1 MRNYDFIIENLEHKF
16 YSVSSSSVQEAEL
29 ELELA
34 FPKELLEFYN
44 EVGCGFIK
52 GSKGNINRLMDPIS
66 VRDFRMKEYDYEFY
80 PDIDLYD
87 DLEDELIF
95 FEVDET
101 VLMSIKVTGED
112 ISPIFYNETKIANS
126 LYEFLQLMSKDDNY
140 YLALTKQN

>member
-1 MRNYDFIIENLEHKF
+1 MTMKYSFLLDNEENNFYPLRDGMIE
-16 YSVSSSSVQEAEL
+16 EAQAD
-29 ELELA
+29 LA
-34 FPKELLEFYN
+34 LDFPKELLEFYN

-112 ISPIFYNETKIANS
+112 TSPIFYNETKIAGS

-140 YLALTKQN
+140 YLALTK

>member
-1 MRNYDFIIENLEHKF
+1 MKNYDFLTVNLDNQF
-16 YSVSSSSVQEAEL
+16 YSVSSSSVKKAETDL
-29 ELELA
+29 ELTL
-34 FPKELLEFYN
+34 PKELLDFYN

-87 DLEDELIF
+87 DLEDELVF

-101 VLMSIKVTGED
+101 VLMSIKATD
-112 ISPIFYNETKIANS
+112 KDTSPIFYNDTKIADS
-126 LYEFLQLMSKDDNY
+126 LFEFLQLMAKDDNY
-140 YLALTKQN
+140 YLALTK

>member
-1 MRNYDFIIENLEHKF
+1 MRSYDFLIANLEHKF
-16 YSVSSSSVQEAEL
+16 YNVSSSSVQKAEL
-29 ELELA
+29 DLELA

-101 VLMSIKVTGED
+101 VLMSIKMNDKDT
-112 ISPIFYNETKIANS
+112 SPIFYNDTKIAES
-126 LYEFLQLMSKDDNY
+126 LFEFLQLMAEDDNY
-140 YLALTKQN
+140 YLAITK

>member
-1 MRNYDFIIENLEHKF
+1 MKYSFLLDKEENNFYPLRDGMIEEAQADLEF
-16 YSVSSSSVQEAEL
+16 D
-29 ELELA
+29 
-34 FPKELLEFYN
+34 FPKELIEFYN

-87 DLEDELIF
+87 DLGDELIF

-101 VLMSIKVTGED
+101 VLMSIKVTDED
-112 ISPIFYNETKIANS
+112 TSPIFYNETKIADS

-140 YLALTKQN
+140 YLALTK

>member
-1 MRNYDFIIENLEHKF
+1 MTMKYSFLLNNEENNFYPLRKGMIE
-16 YSVSSSSVQEAEL
+16 EAQAD
-29 ELELA
+29 LELA

-101 VLMSIKVTGED
+101 VLMSIKVNDKDT
-112 ISPIFYNETKIANS
+112 SPIFYNDTKIADS
-126 LYEFLQLMSKDDNY
+126 LFEFLQLMAEDDNY
-140 YLALTKQN
+140 YLAITK

>member
-1 MRNYDFIIENLEHKF
+1 MKYSFLLDNEENNFYPLRDGMIE
-16 YSVSSSSVQEAEL
+16 EAQAD
-29 ELELA
+29 LA
-34 FPKELLEFYN
+34 FDFPKELLEFYK

-52 GSKGNINRLMDPIS
+52 SSKGNINRLMDPIS

-101 VLMSIKVTGED
+101 VLMSIKVTNED
-112 ISPIFYNETKIANS
+112 TSLIFYNETKIADS

-140 YLALTKQN
+140 YLTLMK

>member
-1 MRNYDFIIENLEHKF
+1 MKYSFLLNEEENNFYLLRDGMIE
-16 YSVSSSSVQEAEL
+16 EAQADL
-29 ELELA
+29 TFD

-80 PDIDLYD
+80 LDLDLYD

-101 VLMSIKVTGED
+101 VLMSIKVTDED
-112 ISPIFYNETKIANS
+112 TSPIFYNETKIANS
-126 LYEFLQLMSKDDNY
+126 LYEFLQLMSNDDNY
-140 YLALTKQN
+140 YLKLTK

>member
-1 MRNYDFIIENLEHKF
+1 MKYSFLLNEEENNFYLLRDGMIE
-16 YSVSSSSVQEAEL
+16 EAQADL
-29 ELELA
+29 TFD

-112 ISPIFYNETKIANS
+112 TSPIFYNETKIADS

-140 YLALTKQN
+140 YLALTK

>member
-1 MRNYDFIIENLEHKF
+1 MRSYDFLIANSEHKF
-16 YSVSSSSVQEAEL
+16 YNVSSSSVQKAEL
-29 ELELA
+29 DLELA

-101 VLMSIKVTGED
+101 VLMSIKVNDKDT
-112 ISPIFYNETKIANS
+112 SPIFYNDTKIAES
-126 LYEFLQLMSKDDNY
+126 LFEFLQLMAEDDNY
-140 YLALTKQN
+140 YLAITK

>member
-1 MRNYDFIIENLEHKF
+1 MKYLFLLDNEENNFYPLRDGMIEEAQADLEF
-16 YSVSSSSVQEAEL
+16 D
-29 ELELA
+29 

-87 DLEDELIF
+87 DLENELIF

-101 VLMSIKVTGED
+101 VLMSIKVTDED
-112 ISPIFYNETKIANS
+112 TSPIFYNETKIANS

-140 YLALTKQN
+140 YMALTK

>member
-1 MRNYDFIIENLEHKF
+1 MKYSFLLNEEENNFYLLRDGMIE
-16 YSVSSSSVQEAEL
+16 EAQADL
-29 ELELA
+29 TFD
-34 FPKELLEFYN
+34 FPKELREFYN

-80 PDIDLYD
+80 PDLDLYD

-101 VLMSIKVTGED
+101 VLMSIKVTDED
-112 ISPIFYNETKIANS
+112 TSPIFYNETKIANS
-126 LYEFLQLMSKDDNY
+126 LYEFLQLMSNDDNY
-140 YLALTKQN
+140 YLKLTK

>member
-1 MRNYDFIIENLEHKF
+1 MKYSFLLNEEENNFYLLRDGMIE
-16 YSVSSSSVQEAEL
+16 EAQADL
-29 ELELA
+29 TFD

-80 PDIDLYD
+80 PDLDLYD

-101 VLMSIKVTGED
+101 VLMSIKVTDED
-112 ISPIFYNETKIANS
+112 TSPIFYNETKIANS
-126 LYEFLQLMSKDDNY
+126 LYEFLQLMSNDDNY
-140 YLALTKQN
+140 YLKLTK